1 MYLCKNILYNTDSV
15 PRKGVLWCNNKLNCI
30 NIVILASNK
39 VSSNQMRYKLYREQ
53 QLTCDMDTAW
63 AFFSSPM
70 NLSEITPKDMGFVVT
85 SDCDQQEIFE
95 GMIIDYLV
103 SPILWFPLK
112 WKTKITQVEK
122 NKSFTDFQLKGP
134 YAYWNH
140 FHEFIPNENGVLMK
154 DRVDYELPLGIL
166 GTIAHGIF
174 VKRKLER
181 IFDYRHQ
188 VLEKL
193 FNQTQN

>member
-1 MYLCKNILYNTDSV
+1 
-15 PRKGVLWCNNKLNCI
+15 
-30 NIVILASNK
+30 
-39 VSSNQMRYKLYREQ
+39 MRYKLYREQ
-53 QLTCDMDTAW
+53 QLACDLDTAW
-63 AFFSSPM
+63 SFFSSPM
-70 NLSEITPKDMGFVVT
+70 NLSEITPKDMGFVVV
-85 SDCDQQEIFE
+85 SDFRRQEIAE

-103 SPILWFPLK
+103 SPILRFPLK

-140 FHEFIPNENGVLMK
+140 FHEFIPNEKGVLVK

-166 GTIAHGIF
+166 GTIVHGVF
-174 VKRKLER
+174 VKKKLEQ
-181 IFDYRHQ
+181 IFDYRYQ

-193 FNQTQN
+193 FNQTKN